1 MLLLLNS
8 VRANVEKGDE
18 IYVKYIFSNLMRIA
32 KRNGW
37 AIKNVTFCI
46 LTISHS
52 FFILMN
58 YFFFSKYSPLKAV
71 QNALFLLSKII
82 SIILRYVIQS
92 ISPRRTTFKDNLL
105 TNLSNRSFHLDDESI
120 FRRDLI
126 PINSMSKFIPD

>member
-1 MLLLLNS
+1 MTFVFFFRKTNS
-8 VRANVEKGDE
+8 IDRLMH
-18 IYVKYIFSNLMRIA
+18 YFQFCSQTCFSWNY
-32 KRNGW
+32 NGW

-58 YFFFSKYSPLKAV
+58 LIFFSKYSQLKAL
-71 QNALFLLSKII
+71 QNTLFLLSKII

-92 ISPRRTTFKDNLL
+92 IRPRRTTFKDNLL
-105 TNLSNRSFHLDDESI
+105 TNLSNRSFHLDDESF